1 MKCSF
6 ILIVIY
12 SLNSNSFF
20 QQSGSIEVDRSDE
33 KYEEY
38 DKIVREL
45 AFEKRARPTNRT
57 KSEEEIALEEKE
69 KLERLEV

>member
-1 MKCSF
+1 M
-6 ILIVIY
+6 
-12 SLNSNSFF
+12 
-20 QQSGSIEVDRSDE
+20 EVDRSDE

-45 AFEKRARPTNRT
+45 AFEKRAIPTNRT

>member
-6 ILIVIY
+6 ILIGIY

>member
-1 MKCSF
+1 MKCNF
-6 ILIVIY
+6 IIFVIIY
-12 SLNSNSFF
+12 SLNFFF
-20 QQSGSIEVDRSDE
+20 QQSDSIEVGKSDE